1 MRRQAAL
8 TPDRKHRVA
17 GEDPL
22 VLFPLLQ
29 RLADSM
35 VQNGNGTFHVHVTYG
50 KDEGPPLARALMR
63 IEAELLL
70 EDARRLGS
78 PQDAQRSPGD
88 RSVDALVLLVLRT
101 TAALGQPVDTALLKR
116 FRSGRSGHTHRG
128 VA

>member
-1 MRRQAAL
+1 MRRNPTTA
-8 TPDRKHRVA
+8 PDRKHRVA
-17 GEDPL
+17 GEDPR
-22 VLFPLLQ
+22 VLLPLLA

-35 VQNGNGTFHVHVTYG
+35 VQNDDGTFHVHVTYG
-50 KDEGPPLARALMR
+50 KDEAPPLVRALMR

-78 PQDAQRSPGD
+78 PEDSQREPGD

-101 TAALGQPVDTALLKR
+101 TAALGQPVDAALLKR
-116 FRSGRSGHTHRG
+116 FRSGRRRHTHQG